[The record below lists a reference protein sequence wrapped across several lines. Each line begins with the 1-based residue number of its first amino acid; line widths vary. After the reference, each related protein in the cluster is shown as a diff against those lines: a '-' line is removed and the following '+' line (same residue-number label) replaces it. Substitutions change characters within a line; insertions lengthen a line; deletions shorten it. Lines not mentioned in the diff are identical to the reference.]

1 MYTFHL
7 SQLWAYIFAADQA
20 MARTGVAK
28 TQMLFLSKVAGAE
41 GAPGKARGRT
51 DGADHK
57 GDGSSSSWVPHPRT
71 GIYFPE
77 GHDHMMDDVPDGA
90 ACFGQSYWL
99 RTVDGVDKP
108 DPDV

>member
-1 MYTFHL
+1 
-7 SQLWAYIFAADQA
+7 

-28 TQMLFLSKVAGAE
+28 TQVLFLSSCRGAKPVWRGLSKVAGAE

-90 ACFGQSYWL
+90 ACFGQTYWL

>member
-1 MYTFHL
+1 
-7 SQLWAYIFAADQA
+7 

-28 TQMLFLSKVAGAE
+28 TQMLFLRGAKPVWRGLSKVAGAE

-71 GIYFPE
+71 GIYIPE

-90 ACFGQSYWL
+90 ASFGQTYWL

>member
-1 MYTFHL
+1 
-7 SQLWAYIFAADQA
+7 

-28 TQMLFLSKVAGAE
+28 TQMLFLRGAKPVWRGLSKVAGAE
-41 GAPGKARGRT
+41 GGPEKARGLT

-71 GIYFPE
+71 GIYFPK

-90 ACFGQSYWL
+90 ACFGQTYWL

>member
-1 MYTFHL
+1 
-7 SQLWAYIFAADQA
+7 

-28 TQMLFLSKVAGAE
+28 TRMLFLSSCREATLVWRGLSKVAGAE

-51 DGADHK
+51 DDADNK
-57 GDGSSSSWVPHPRT
+57 GDGSSSGWVPHPRT
-71 GIYFPE
+71 GIYFPK
-77 GHDHMMDDVPDGA
+77 GHDHVMDDVPDGA
-90 ACFGQSYWL
+90 ACSGQTYWL